1 MKPGMGDLI
10 FHVRVSSAYHRRM
23 WDIQVSAAAWVP
35 AVAAIVWMLA
45 AAFFA
50 GSIIPKDGG
59 SDEKAVFMFAG
70 LTGVLFLLSGMAMFG
85 LMTASTAHYSLDA
98 RFQELLMGMLSSRFD
113 HARLEDWAARKK
125 LIDEREKRI
134 RRAVHALAYNEVVRE
149 LVDVPAEDKRH
160 VRVRWWHLA
169 FGLFTNMFDGGLTL
183 DGKVYSPSN
192 PAA

>member
-45 AAFFA
+45 TAAFYEPTPDQIGVAEFMLLA
-50 GSIIPKDGG
+50 SIGVAI
-59 SDEKAVFMFAG
+59 MLAG
-70 LTGVLFLLSGMAMFG
+70 LAVFG

-183 DGKVYSPSN
+183 DGKVYSPAN